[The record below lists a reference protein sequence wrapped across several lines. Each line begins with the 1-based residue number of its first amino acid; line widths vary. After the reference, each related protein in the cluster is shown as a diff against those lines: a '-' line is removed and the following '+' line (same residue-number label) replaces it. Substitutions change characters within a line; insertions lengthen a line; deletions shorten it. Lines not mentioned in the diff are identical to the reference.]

1 VFVRDLI
8 HESAFTGLRAAGAGD
23 GVVAVERVGLAIATM
38 IQRRGQSRE
47 LSAAVTANFAIDLP
61 VGAEWTANNGVAW
74 LGTGPGK
81 WLAISESR
89 DTDFVG
95 KLEAKLGG
103 FASVID
109 QSDGLGV
116 LRLTGPALFKTL
128 QKGVQIDLAPDAFP
142 TGSVAVTS
150 IAHIGATLWKVDDQP
165 TVDIAV
171 ARSLCS
177 SFLHWLEA
185 SAALYGLTV
194 LRGVS

>member
-1 VFVRDLI
+1 MSVRELV
-8 HESAFTGLRAAGAGD
+8 HESAFAGLRGAGAGD
-23 GVVAVERVGLAIATM
+23 GVIAVERLGLAIATV

-47 LSAAVTANFAIDLP
+47 LSAAVAANFALDLP

-74 LGTGPGK
+74 LGTGPEK
-81 WLAISESR
+81 WLAISESGDR
-89 DTDFVG
+89 QFVA
-95 KLEAKLGG
+95 KLETKFCDL
-103 FASVID
+103 ASVIE
-109 QSDGLGV
+109 QSDALGV
-116 LRLTGPALFKTL
+116 LRLTGPALFKAL

-142 TGSVAVTS
+142 TGTVAVTS
-150 IAHIGATLWKVDDQP
+150 IAHIGVILWKVDDQP

-171 ARSLCS
+171 ARSLCN